1 MASIS
6 SLGSSNNLY
15 QGGLSSDL
23 ATKIQQ
29 SLPAATKVQM
39 EIEQMGISA
48 FTSDSGQTDSSSSL
62 SGSSSGGIFDSSLT
76 SILANQ
82 TGISSDQL
90 AKEMELMNQRG
101 QLDPAVYAKSTSGA
115 LQTAQAATVSNSSNL
130 LNLLV

>member
-6 SLGSSNNLY
+6 SLGSSSNIY
-15 QGGLSSDL
+15 QSGLSSDL

-39 EIEQMGISA
+39 EIEQMGVSA
-48 FTSDSGQTDSSSSL
+48 FTSDSSQTDSSSSL
-62 SGSSSGGIFDSSLT
+62 FGSSSGGIFDSSLT

-82 TGISSDQL
+82 SGISGDQL
-90 AKEMELMNQRG
+90 AKEMELMNQSG
-101 QLDPAVYAKSTSGA
+101 QLDPAVYAKSASGST
-115 LQTAQAATVSNSSNL
+115 QNTQAGAASSSSNL